1 MPHAERHYV
10 PAASHELF
18 LPLYDPLVKLVM
30 RNDRTRREL
39 VRCAALADGDRVLD
53 LGCGTGSLS
62 MLIVDCHPRVQLSA
76 LDPDPKALDRAR
88 RKAARA
94 GVSIRFEQGFGDALP
109 FADGAFDRVLS
120 SLVLHH
126 LTRDEKLATLREV
139 RRVLRPGGTLHV
151 LDFGPPHGR
160 VDRLLTHLIHHGD
173 RMEDNLAG
181 LLPALMRDA
190 GLAEAGESTSVRTAF
205 GRLSMFEAKRV

>member
-10 PAASHELF
+10 PAASHDAF

-30 RNDRTRREL
+30 RNDRTRGEL
-39 VRCAALADGDRVLD
+39 VRRAGLADGDRVLD

-62 MLIVDCHPRVQLSA
+62 VLILERHPRVQLTA
-76 LDPDPKALDRAR
+76 LDPDPKALGRAR
-88 RKAARA
+88 QKAERA

-109 FADGAFDRVLS
+109 CADGTFDRVLS

-173 RMEDNLAG
+173 RIEDNLAG

-205 GRLSMFEAKRV
+205 GRLSIFEAKRL